1 MQFSGIKYIIMQPIT
16 TIHSQNIYFFL
27 SEVLEFVFFLKEF
40 IHLI

>member
-1 MQFSGIKYIIMQPIT
+1 MQFSGIKYIIT